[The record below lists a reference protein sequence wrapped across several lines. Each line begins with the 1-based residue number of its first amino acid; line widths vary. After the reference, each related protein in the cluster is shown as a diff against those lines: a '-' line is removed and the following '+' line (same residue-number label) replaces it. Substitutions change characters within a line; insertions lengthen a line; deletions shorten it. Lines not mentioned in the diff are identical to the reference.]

1 MNFILLF
8 CFQDLVPITEEV
20 SVPFDYHRF
29 IIGQKGRDVRQLMTD
44 FEVNIAIPP
53 PTDNSDLVKVSGPPQ
68 NVARAKQALLDD
80 EEREDRVSIIEKKF
94 RKLHYINPKGK
105 FILSPQEQ
113 RQGISV

>member
-68 NVARAKQALLDD
+68 NVARAKQALLDKVQQLD
-80 EEREDRVSIIEKKF
+80 EEKEDRVSF
-94 RKLHYINPKGK
+94 LNVHY
-105 FILSPQEQ
+105 LE
-113 RQGISV
+113 